1 MDLFNYY
8 GLIFMTVLLIP
19 NIVYAIKNKDG
30 FNGNYHNKTAEVFEQ
45 IGRYA
50 CFILMI
56 FNIPYTFIGFW
67 FSYGLTVYLVVNS
80 VSVFAYCLI
89 WIILWKNSGMVKA
102 LLLSIIPS
110 IMFIFSGVM
119 IASIPLFLFS
129 IIFAVCHILISVKNS
144 DSCNSLSKTR
154 KNSII
159 TVFATLLSFIFVIAG
174 TFGGIVLNGQNSLA
188 KLDNMSAK
196 EMVDYCLHK
205 DSIISIAVIENG
217 KVSYYT
223 FGYGG
228 EENGLYDFEI
238 GSISKT
244 FVALLCAKAIN
255 ENKLNITDN
264 ISKYLDLDDSK
275 YYPTVERL
283 LTHTSGYEAYYFES
297 QMIGNKLS
305 RILNDF
311 YGISKN
317 QILSRVKSI
326 SLKNKDYPFEYS
338 NFGVSVLGLVL
349 EKIYNDDFT
358 NLMNN
363 YILNELKL
371 PNTKV
376 AKQSGNLYNYWK
388 WKDNDGY
395 IPAGSIISNIEDMAS
410 YLNVFLSNEIG
421 YSSKTYTKIKDIN
434 VNNATYEKM
443 NIRLDGVGMTWI
455 LDGKNDIIWHNGATT
470 NFNSYIGFTKDKQ
483 KGVVILSNLKP
494 NDKVSMTVIG
504 AKILTSTNS
513 F

>member
-1 MDLFNYY
+1 MDWFNYY
-8 GLIFMTVLLIP
+8 GLIFVTVLLIP

-50 CFILMI
+50 RFILMV

-67 FSYGLTVYLVVNS
+67 FFYGLTVYLVVNS
-80 VSVFAYCLI
+80 VLVFAYCLI
-89 WIILWKNSGMVKA
+89 WIILWKNSGRVKA

-144 DSCNSLSKTR
+144 DSGNSLSKTR

-159 TVFATLLSFIFVIAG
+159 TVIATLLSFIFVIVG
-174 TFGGIVLNGQNSLA
+174 TFGGIILSGQNNLA

-196 EMVDYCLHK
+196 EMVCYCLNK
-205 DSIISIAVIENG
+205 DSKISIAVIENG

-228 EENGLYDFEI
+228 EENELYDFEI

-244 FVALLCAKAIN
+244 FVGLLCAKAIN

-283 LTHTSGYEAYYFES
+283 LTHTSGYETYYFES
-297 QMIGNKLS
+297 QMIVNKFA
-305 RILNDF
+305 RTTNDF
-311 YGISKN
+311 YGIS
-317 QILSRVKSI
+317 
-326 SLKNKDYPFEYS
+326 
-338 NFGVSVLGLVL
+338 
-349 EKIYNDDFT
+349 
-358 NLMNN
+358 
-363 YILNELKL
+363 
-371 PNTKV
+371 
-376 AKQSGNLYNYWK
+376 
-388 WKDNDGY
+388 
-395 IPAGSIISNIEDMAS
+395 
-410 YLNVFLSNEIG
+410 
-421 YSSKTYTKIKDIN
+421 
-434 VNNATYEKM
+434 
-443 NIRLDGVGMTWI
+443 
-455 LDGKNDIIWHNGATT
+455 
-470 NFNSYIGFTKDKQ
+470 
-483 KGVVILSNLKP
+483 
-494 NDKVSMTVIG
+494 
-504 AKILTSTNS
+504 
-513 F
+513 

>member
-1 MDLFNYY
+1 MDWFNYH
-8 GLIFMTVLLIP
+8 GLIFVAVLLIP
-19 NIVYAIKNKDG
+19 NIIYAFKNKGG

-45 IGRYA
+45 TGRYA

-56 FNIPYTFIGFW
+56 FNITYTFIGFW
-67 FSYGLTVYLVVNS
+67 FSYGLTVYLVTNS
-80 VSVFAYCLI
+80 VLVFAYCLI
-89 WIILWKNSGMVKA
+89 WIILWKNSGRVKA

-110 IMFIFSGVM
+110 LMFIFSGVT

-129 IIFAVCHILISVKNS
+129 IIFAVSHILISVKNS
-144 DSCNSLSKTR
+144 DSCNFHSKAR

-159 TVFATLLSFIFVIAG
+159 TVFATLLSFIFVIMG
-174 TFGGIVLNGQNSLA
+174 TFGGIILNGQNNLA
-188 KLDNMSAK
+188 KLDDMSAK
-196 EMVDYCLHK
+196 EMIDYCLDK
-205 DSIISIAVIENG
+205 NSKISIAVIENG
-217 KVSYYT
+217 KASYHT

-228 EENGLYDFEI
+228 EENELYDFEI

-244 FVALLCAKAIN
+244 FVGLLCAKAIN
-255 ENKLNITDN
+255 ENKLDITDS

-297 QMIGNKLS
+297 QMIGNKLA
-305 RILNDF
+305 RTANDF

-317 QILSRVKSI
+317 QILSKVKSI
-326 SLKNKDYPFEYS
+326 SLENKDYPFEYS
-338 NFGVSVLGLVL
+338 NFGISVLGLVL
-349 EKIYNDDFT
+349 ENIYNDDFT

-363 YILNELKL
+363 YIFNELKL

-395 IPAGSIISNIEDMAS
+395 IPADSIISNIEDMAS
-410 YLNVFLSNEIG
+410 YLNIFLSNGIE
-421 YSSKTYTKIKDIN
+421 YSANTYVKIKDIN
-434 VNNATYEKM
+434 ANNATYEKM
-443 NIRLDGVGMTWI
+443 NIRLDSVGMTWI
-455 LDGKNDIIWHNGATT
+455 FDDKNDVIWHNGATT
-470 NFNSYIGFTKDKQ
+470 NFNGYIGFTKDKQ
-483 KGVVILSNLKP
+483 KGVVILSNLNP
-494 NDKVSMTVIG
+494 NDKISMTVIG
-504 AKILTSTNS
+504 AKILTSANS